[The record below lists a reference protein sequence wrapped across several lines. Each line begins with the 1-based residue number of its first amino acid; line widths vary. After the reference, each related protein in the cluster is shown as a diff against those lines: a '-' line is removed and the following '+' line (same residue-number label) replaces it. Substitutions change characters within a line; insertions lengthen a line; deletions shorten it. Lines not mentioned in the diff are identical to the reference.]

1 MEKTEVLETVAP
13 TEEDK
18 ERLVAYIKK
27 SLETEP
33 NLVFGKPTVRTLFH
47 FFLEEWKRAD
57 KLEAAEKKNAE
68 LRLVLRAAQEC
79 VMEGDSQVIE
89 EGDALDCALLHDI
102 ADLYSSCRRAENFMR
117 RTTLARAYAAELP
130 LKVSDA
136 KMEGL
141 EEHLAQVTLTE
152 RSNLRVNAPRNY
164 AEYTLPFPL
173 DFIEQFIHDQ
183 RYLRARIADFT
194 ECVTALLWLQDV
206 DASLGTWV
214 TTLPPCGKDEY
225 VNTTDAARKAVQVAL
240 ASVCM

>member
-13 TEEDK
+13 TKEEKD
-18 ERLVAYIKK
+18 RFAAYIKK

-33 NLVFGKPTVRTLFH
+33 NLVFGKPTVRKLFH

-68 LRLVLRAAQEC
+68 LRLVLRAAHEC

-130 LKVSDA
+130 LKVKDSHI
-136 KMEGL
+136 
-141 EEHLAQVTLTE
+141 EHLEDHLSHIMQDMY
-152 RSNLRVNAPRNY
+152 SNQSIGGQRKPAIP
-164 AEYTLPFPL
+164 ALPFPF